1 MIPPHAGMTSI
12 GLPQLLMIFFAAIFI
27 FGLSRLNR

>member
-1 MIPPHAGMTSI
+1 MIPPHGGMVSI
-12 GLPQLLMIFFAAIFI
+12 GLPQLLMIFFLAIFI